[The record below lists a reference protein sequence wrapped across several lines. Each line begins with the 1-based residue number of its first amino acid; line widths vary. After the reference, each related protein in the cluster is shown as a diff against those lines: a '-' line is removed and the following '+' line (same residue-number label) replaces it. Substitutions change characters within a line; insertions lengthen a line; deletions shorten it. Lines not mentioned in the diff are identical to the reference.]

1 MKTLKSA
8 LLVAALLTSGSAF
21 AATNLIQNGD
31 FESSDLNGLIQHG
44 SEPNEIYWIVPNGN
58 SSLTDWTV
66 GEISIDLIKNG
77 YGAIDDLSVDLAGTS
92 GPGSISQSF
101 NIMAGWTY
109 ILDFDM
115 GTNGYRK
122 ANVTFGGTTHTA
134 TLPDG
139 LIEEHFQYQFVA
151 TSTGP
156 SILTFH
162 SIVGGNS
169 GAVIDN
175 VTVIAVP
182 EPETYALMLA
192 GLGLVGFM
200 ARRRKAIAD

>member
-21 AATNLIQNGD
+21 AATNLIQNGG
-31 FESSDLNGLIQHG
+31 FESSNLSGLIQHG
-44 SEPNEIYWIVPNGN
+44 TGTDPIYWTVDSGLANLSP
-58 SSLTDWTV
+58 WTV
-66 GEISIDLIKNG
+66 GETSIDLIKNG
-77 YGAIDDLSVDLAGTS
+77 YGAINNLSVDLAGTS

-115 GTNGYRK
+115 GTNGYRE
-122 ANVTFGGTTHTA
+122 ADVTFGGTSYIA
-134 TLPDG
+134 TLPAD
-139 LIEEHFQYQFVA
+139 LTKKHFQYQFVA
-151 TSTGP
+151 ASNGSST
-156 SILTFH
+156 LTFH

-169 GAVIDN
+169 GATIDN
-175 VTVIAVP
+175 VSVIAVP

-200 ARRRKAIAD
+200 ARRRKPIVA